1 MYDNGTGVYLRP
13 AKVVNEKSKPSPKPA
28 TQPSK
33 QPKEAPAT
41 KRFKEAPVR
50 KSTGPRDPERP

>member
-1 MYDNGTGVYLRP
+1 MYDNETGVYLRP

-41 KRFKEAPVR
+41 KRFTEAPVR
-50 KSTGPRDPERP
+50 KAEPPKPVR